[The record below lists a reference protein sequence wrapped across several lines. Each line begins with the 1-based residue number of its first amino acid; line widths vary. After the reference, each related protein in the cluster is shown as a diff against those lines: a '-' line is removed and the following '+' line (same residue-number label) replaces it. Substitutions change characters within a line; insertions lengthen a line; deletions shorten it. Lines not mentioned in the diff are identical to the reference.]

1 MGLKDICTTQE
12 TSRKLKEAGFPQ
24 EGGIAYWLPLSGEH
38 LYTNNPGE
46 DWKLG
51 LQIDRTDWF
60 YIPNRCAKERSH
72 TKYRAFT
79 FNELWDL
86 LPKEINFLDSKTL
99 IYHLEIKVFF
109 NHISIGYF
117 RQSIQEGELLTDSL
131 RSKRHKVLQEAAA
144 ELALWCV
151 KEGYLNLKERE

>member
-1 MGLKDICTTQE
+1 MELKNICTTQE

-24 EGGIAYWLPLSGEH
+24 EGGIAYWEKHYINGWIFIPSD
-38 LYTNNPGE
+38 E
-46 DWKLG
+46 DLR
-51 LQIDRTDWF
+51 LQE
-60 YIPNRCAKERSH
+60 N
-72 TKYRAFT
+72 YRAFT

-144 ELALWCV
+144 ELALWAV
-151 KEGYLNLKERE
+151 KEGHINLKRRNDV